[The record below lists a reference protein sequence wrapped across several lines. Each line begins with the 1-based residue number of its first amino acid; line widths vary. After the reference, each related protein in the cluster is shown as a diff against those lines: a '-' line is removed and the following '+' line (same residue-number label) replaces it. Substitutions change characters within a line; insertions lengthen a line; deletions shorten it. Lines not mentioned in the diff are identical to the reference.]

1 MRQTRNNIIVRL
13 ALLFVLMTVSLSA
26 SAGDVQLRK
35 GGSIVGKIE
44 SRGDVRIG
52 GSIVGRFEQN
62 GDIRVK
68 GSIEGRIESNGDIRK
83 NGSIIGR
90 AEGMTDKR
98 QVAVMYFFGFFNM

>member
-1 MRQTRNNIIVRL
+1 MRQTRNNIFVRL

-35 GGSIVGKIE
+35 GGSIVG
-44 SRGDVRIG
+44 
-52 GSIVGRFEQN
+52 
-62 GDIRVK
+62 
-68 GSIEGRIESNGDIRK
+68 
-83 NGSIIGR
+83 R